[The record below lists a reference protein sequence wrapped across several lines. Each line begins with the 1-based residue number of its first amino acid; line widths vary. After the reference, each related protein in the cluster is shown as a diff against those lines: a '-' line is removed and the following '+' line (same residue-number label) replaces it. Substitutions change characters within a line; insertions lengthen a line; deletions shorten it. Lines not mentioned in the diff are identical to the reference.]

1 MLAGFILITRINK
14 PLHSKK
20 TITQENIISNLC
32 QGVRLTISPLMSET
46 LRRDQ
51 GWTFFPAGAAA
62 HLNKEEAGCRGRVMV
77 DVDCDQHA
85 CNHDKHH
92 QQDAQDQ
99 TSVKRMSAF
108 HPVYSTVS
116 WHHWK
121 TKQEVIMLSHTHSVC
136 YFRLLSTA
144 GLIITLCH
152 MLKASVI
159 FSLVL
164 LQFCCRPAGDTHY
177 SSIRSFPAC
186 ADMP

>member
-1 MLAGFILITRINK
+1 MSRC
-14 PLHSKK
+14 K
-20 TITQENIISNLC
+20 TDNQPSD
-32 QGVRLTISPLMSET
+32 VRN
-46 LRRDQ
+46 RR
-51 GWTFFPAGAAA
+51 TAGAAA
-62 HLNKEEAGCRGRVMV
+62 HLDKEEAGCRGRVMV

-108 HPVYSTVS
+108 HSVYSTVS

-121 TKQEVIMLSHTHSVC
+121 TQQEAIMLAHTHSVC
-136 YFRLLSTA
+136 YFRVLSTA

-159 FSLVL
+159 FSLVS

-186 ADMP
+186 ANMFKFSFRSVSPLWEKGISF

>member
-1 MLAGFILITRINK
+1 MSRC
-14 PLHSKK
+14 K
-20 TITQENIISNLC
+20 TDNQPSD
-32 QGVRLTISPLMSET
+32 VRN
-46 LRRDQ
+46 RR
-51 GWTFFPAGAAA
+51 TAGAAA
-62 HLNKEEAGCRGRVMV
+62 HLDKEEAGCRGRVMV

-121 TKQEVIMLSHTHSVC
+121 TQQEAIMLAHTHSVC

-152 MLKASVI
+152 MQVLYFLWFRCSFVVDQQGTLIIHQYAPFLLVPICLSSAFAPCHHCGKKA
-159 FSLVL
+159 FH
-164 LQFCCRPAGDTHY
+164 FKT
-177 SSIRSFPAC
+177 
-186 ADMP
+186 

>member
-1 MLAGFILITRINK
+1 MSRC
-14 PLHSKK
+14 K
-20 TITQENIISNLC
+20 TDNQPSD
-32 QGVRLTISPLMSET
+32 VRN
-46 LRRDQ
+46 RR
-51 GWTFFPAGAAA
+51 TAGAAA
-62 HLNKEEAGCRGRVMV
+62 HLDKEEAGCRGRVMV

-108 HPVYSTVS
+108 HSVYSTVS

-121 TKQEVIMLSHTHSVC
+121 TQQEAIMLAHTHSVC
-136 YFRLLSTA
+136 YIRLLSTA

-159 FSLVL
+159 FSLVS

-177 SSIRSFPAC
+177 SSIPTFLLVPICLSSAFAPCHHCGKKAFHFKT
-186 ADMP
+186 